1 MDAQKGTKRQEQ
13 AQESRRRMLDTALAL
28 FALNG
33 YRQTSVHAICRKMG
47 VADGLLYHYFPG
59 GKGELM
65 NEIIRE
71 NIAQLIAELNVQN
84 DSLSRLPVEEMLE
97 ALYQD
102 IIRIAQRHMDVLR
115 IFLQEAE
122 IRELIANPA
131 LRDELKARQAWFP
144 QLLAEYAA
152 RGEIRPI
159 DYQSAAE
166 FLDSV
171 MLLDLTLSLVGYPQ
185 GRLSRPEHRR
195 RLIAYQVGLWR
206 GEAPSAGDTAQ

>member
-1 MDAQKGTKRQEQ
+1 
-13 AQESRRRMLDTALAL
+13 
-28 FALNG
+28 
-33 YRQTSVHAICRKMG
+33 MG

-71 NIAQLIAELNVQN
+71 DIAQLVAELNAEN
-84 DSLSRLPVEEMLE
+84 DSCSHLPIEEMLE

-102 IIRIAQRHMDVLR
+102 ITRIAQRHMDVLR

-185 GRLSRPEHRR
+185 GRLSQPEHRR

-206 GEAPSAGDTAQ
+206 GEAPSGDTAP